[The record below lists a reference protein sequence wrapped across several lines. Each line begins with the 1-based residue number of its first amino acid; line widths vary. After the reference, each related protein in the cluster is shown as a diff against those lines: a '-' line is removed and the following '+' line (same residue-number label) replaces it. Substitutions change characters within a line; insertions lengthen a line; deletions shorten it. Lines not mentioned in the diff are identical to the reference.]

1 MVYKYK
7 FITVVILNYFSLTTN
22 LRRKGSEAR
31 DVFMNKLEGSVK
43 IPGHLEFNFGGQ
55 RFLNNCTLLKQHS
68 REKQYNKQTRINL
81 A

>member
-1 MVYKYK
+1 MLYKYK
-7 FITVVILNYFSLTTN
+7 FVTVVILNYFSLTTN

-55 RFLNNCTLLKQHS
+55 
-68 REKQYNKQTRINL
+68 
-81 A
+81 